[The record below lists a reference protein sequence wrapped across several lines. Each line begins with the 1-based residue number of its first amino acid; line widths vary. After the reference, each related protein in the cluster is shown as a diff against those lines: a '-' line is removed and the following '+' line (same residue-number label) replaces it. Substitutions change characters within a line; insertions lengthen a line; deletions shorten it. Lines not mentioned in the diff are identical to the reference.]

1 MANSLV
7 KLTLES
13 NQYEQGLRQAQ
24 KMWKQFTDTIG
35 LSAQK
40 FTAAGIAIGTVT
52 TAIKVAKDAFN
63 SSQQNID
70 AWGRTVESAKGLYE
84 SFVSS
89 LNNQDIS
96 GFLNN
101 MDSIVTAA
109 QNAYNAMSDLQM
121 FNAFNQKKTAEARAT
136 YNEALDAYRLN
147 PTFQNKN
154 VLRKANE
161 ELIRQLDEQK
171 SHLYMAYSGKLTE
184 MAVKATP
191 NNEAQ
196 QQFVAFF
203 KDKTWE
209 DMDNYMRHY
218 QRREYGH
225 TYLDG
230 KRVLGG
236 KKIFDSELDNFRDMT
251 AQEQST
257 YELARI
263 LTQAKA
269 DQVKEVQALGKQM
282 VDIDSAIA
290 NQNRMYNRIVGNYN
304 KKTTPTTTTTTHKE
318 QTREMTEIEVNQ
330 KRINELTQ
338 EYVKLGDSALATD
351 IERKDVIRDE
361 IASLEKRNNQLK
373 LYMEQAQGKL
383 LGGTV
388 DVFNL
393 QGSQFR
399 GLAAADLSVPGLDPS
414 LLPSTVQTK
423 SSSNR
428 FLHKRDDGGTEAF
441 ANEILGGLSSG
452 FGQVV
457 SGIENLGIEIPDSIK
472 AVLNAVQGITS
483 ILSGIATMV
492 TAVVALQEA
501 GLIKFWSTGGVV
513 HAMGG
518 YEVPG
523 NFGFDAVP
531 SMLTSGELVLNRAQQ
546 NTLAS
551 ALKENGGGGRNAGG
565 AELARI
571 SGEQIFVAVNRYL
584 SRSGKGE
591 LVTWR

>member
-147 PTFQNKN
+147 PTFENKN
-154 VLRKANE
+154 ALRKANDE
-161 ELIRQLDEQK
+161 VIRQLEEQK
-171 SHLYMAYSGKLTE
+171 AQLERAYSTKLTE
-184 MAVKATP
+184 IAVNATS
-191 NNEAQ
+191 NNDTQ
-196 QQFVAFF
+196 QRFVAFF
-203 KDKTWE
+203 KDKSWE
-209 DMDNYMRHY
+209 DMDREK
-218 QRREYGH
+218 QRYERGTYGH
-225 TYLDG
+225 TFLDG
-230 KRVLGG
+230 NRVLGG
-236 KKIFDSELDNFRDMT
+236 KKIFDSSIDNFRDMT
-251 AQEQST
+251 AQEQSD
-257 YELARI
+257 YEFARI
-263 LTQAKA
+263 IS
-269 DQVKEVQALGKQM
+269 QVKEEQVKSVQALGKQA
-282 VDIDSAIA
+282 VDINSAIA
-290 NQNRMYNRIVGNYN
+290 NQNRMYNRMTGNYN

-338 EYVKLGDSALATD
+338 EYVKLSDSASGLD
-351 IERKDVIRDE
+351 MIRLNTIRE
-361 IASLEKRNNQLK
+361 EVSELEKRNNQLK

-399 GLAAADLSVPGLDPS
+399 GLAAADLGVPGLDPS
-414 LLPSTVQTK
+414 LLPSTVQ
-423 SSSNR
+423 SRNVSNR

-441 ANEILGGLSSG
+441 ADEILGGLSSG

-457 SGIENLGIEIPDSIK
+457 AGIENLGIEIPDSIK
-472 AVLNAVQGITS
+472 AVLNAVQGVTS

-551 ALKENGGGGRNAGG
+551 ALKENGGGGRNGGG

-571 SGEQIFVAVNRYL
+571 SGEQIYVAVNRYL